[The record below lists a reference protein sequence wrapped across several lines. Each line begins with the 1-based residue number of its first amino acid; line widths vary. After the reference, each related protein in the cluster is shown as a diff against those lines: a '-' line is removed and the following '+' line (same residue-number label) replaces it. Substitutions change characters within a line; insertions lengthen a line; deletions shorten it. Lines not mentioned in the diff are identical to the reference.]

1 MKEKVGLIG
10 FGIMG
15 EAIARCLINNDYA
28 VVVFDPSSTAI
39 ENAQSLGCTVGKAP
53 NDVSEQ
59 VGTVIMSLPNPEHV
73 KEVVR
78 DRNTGLLV
86 GASKGSTIVDTSP
99 VDPATSKENSEIC
112 YTKGI
117 GYLDCP
123 VLGRPSGYG
132 NWTLPTGGRVNDL
145 ERVRPILSTFAS
157 NIVSV
162 GECGQGNLVKLL
174 NNLMFGAINSI
185 TCEVFSLCR
194 KADMDE
200 NLFFETIA
208 NSGAGTVSNL
218 FKELGPKIIAGDF
231 SPVFS
236 IDNLHKDVELGISL
250 AKKLEIELKVSEVG
264 QKLNSAAKKA
274 NLGKKDTAAVVEMYE
289 KWPL

>member
-15 EAIARCLINNDYA
+15 EAIARCLIKNNYS
-28 VVVFDPSSTAI
+28 VVVFDPLPIASQ
-39 ENAQSLGCTVGKAP
+39 NAELLGCAIAKAP
-53 NDVSEQ
+53 SEVSEQ
-59 VGTVIMSLPNPEHV
+59 TRTVIMSLPKPEHV

-78 DRNTGLLV
+78 NHNTGLLI
-86 GASKGSTIVDTSP
+86 GASKGSTIVDTST
-99 VDPATSKENSEIC
+99 VDPATSQENSEIC
-112 YTKGI
+112 YAKGV

-132 NWTLPTGGRVNDL
+132 NWTLPTGGRQNDI

-162 GECGQGNLVKLL
+162 GECGRGSLVKLL

-185 TCEVFSLCR
+185 TCEVFALCR

-200 NLFFETIA
+200 SLFFETIA

-218 FKELGPKIIAGDF
+218 FKELGPKIISGDF

-236 IDNLHKDVELGISL
+236 IDNLHKDVDLGLSL
-250 AKKLEIELKVSEVG
+250 AKKLEIELEVSEAG
-264 QKLNSAAKKA
+264 QKLNLAARKA
-274 NLGKKDTAAVVEMYE
+274 SLGKKDTAAVVEMYE
-289 KWPL
+289 K